1 MPTESLSPI
10 IILPS
15 KSGISYESLHYPVPV
30 DQQYQVIPLVINTGK
45 IPLINHAVQAPIQY
59 FLPNGENRRSPIYDS
74 AKLDSTARNER
85 PQLRSNPDTSILYSN
100 DEQRTENRPTY
111 DGNNNNY
118 PSTAATATVYSET
131 RVDDGLPESWLYSYG
146 YKIIDGH
153 VGDPNDRHDDAPMVV
168 GSDGPANFNHLSGP
182 DETDIV
188 SERITI
194 DPSAELLQQAA
205 ANTRNSDES
214 DDRRDDG
221 PDNISRALNPVVVKT
236 ELNTT
241 KTELKN
247 YYKKVTN
254 SKTPIEMTKKME
266 N

>member
-1 MPTESLSPI
+1 M

-59 FLPNGENRRSPIYDS
+59 FVPNSENRRSPIYDS
-74 AKLDSTARNER
+74 PKLDSAARNER

-100 DEQRTENRPTY
+100 DEQRTENRPAY
-111 DGNNNNY
+111 EGNNNNH
-118 PSTAATATVYSET
+118 PATATATVYSET
-131 RVDDGLPESWLYSYG
+131 RVDDGLPESRRYSYG

-153 VGDPNDRHDDAPMVV
+153 VGDPNDRHDYAPMIV
-168 GSDGPANFNHLSGP
+168 GGDGPAIYNHLSGP

-188 SERITI
+188 FERITI
-194 DPSAELLQQAA
+194 EPSAELQQAA
-205 ANTRNSDES
+205 AAANTRKSDES
-214 DDRRDDG
+214 DDRQDDG
-221 PDNISRALNPVVVKT
+221 PDNISRALNPVVVKA

-241 KTELKN
+241 KTELKK

-254 SKTPIEMTKKME
+254 PKTPIEMTKKME